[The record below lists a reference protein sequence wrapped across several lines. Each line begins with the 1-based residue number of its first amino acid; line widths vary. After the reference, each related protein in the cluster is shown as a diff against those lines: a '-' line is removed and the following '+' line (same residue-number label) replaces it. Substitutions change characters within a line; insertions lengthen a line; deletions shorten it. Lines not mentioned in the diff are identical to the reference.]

1 MHLTSTNRL
10 AAVGA
15 ALAVLALASPTH
27 GQDLSAVLAGYGSAN
42 YRAVMAD
49 GETPNDFSA
58 SISPIL
64 LFQAG
69 DNLLFESEMEFELE
83 GDATEVALEYAQV
96 DYLGF
101 DRFQITAG
109 KFLLPFGVFSE
120 RLHPTWINKMP
131 SAPPIYGHAHGG
143 VAEGAVLPVLSDAGL
158 MVRYA
163 QPVGGIWKLNVSA
176 WVSQGPRTVDPAAAG
191 DDGHDD
197 VHSLVPADGDDD
209 HGEHGDEPAAAS
221 AFDIPD
227 VAFGTSFGDN
237 NTNKMLGARVGLV
250 RGGGFEAYV
259 SGFHA
264 MIDPDD
270 FLDLTGFNVA
280 AEYRRGVFEMRG
292 EAVLTRQEFVREE
305 TSYETVEKKG
315 FYLQAARRFG
325 AFEPVVRYAKILD
338 AEVDGVTAEEGFD
351 RIGLGLD
358 YWLTPSVPVKAAYE
372 IDPDG
377 DDRVLLQW
385 AFGF

>member
-1 MHLTSTNRL
+1 MTKHRTMTRAL
-10 AAVGA
+10 AIGA
-15 ALAVLALASPTH
+15 ALATLALARPASA
-27 GQDLSAVLAGYGSAN
+27 QDLSTVLAGYGSAN

-64 LFQAG
+64 LFRSG
-69 DNLLFESEMEFELE
+69 EDLLFESEMEFELE
-83 GDATEVALEYAQV
+83 GEATEVALEYAQV

-101 DRFQITAG
+101 DRFQFVAG
-109 KFLLPFGVFSE
+109 KFLLPFGVFGE
-120 RLHPTWINKMP
+120 RLHPSWINKMP
-131 SAPPIYGHAHGG
+131 DMPPIYGHAHGG
-143 VAEGAVLPVLSDAGL
+143 VAEGAILPVLADAGF
-158 MVRYA
+158 MARYA
-163 QPVGGIWKLNVSA
+163 QPLGEIWKLDVST
-176 WVSQGPRTVDPAAAG
+176 WVSQGPRIADPAAEEEE
-191 DDGHDD
+191 GHT
-197 VHSLVPADGDDD
+197 HALAPADE
-209 HGEHGDEPAAAS
+209 EHDEAGAGGAE
-221 AFDIPD
+221 ALGIPD

-250 RGGGFEAYV
+250 RGGAFEAYL

-264 MIDPDD
+264 MYDPDNA
-270 FLDLTGFNVA
+270 LDITGFNLA
-280 AEYRRGVFEMRG
+280 AEFRRGLFEMRG
-292 EAVLTRQEFVREE
+292 EAVLTRQEFVHEE

-325 AFEPVVRYAKILD
+325 DFEPVVRYAKMSD
-338 AEVDGVTAEEGFD
+338 ADVEGVTAFEGFD
-351 RIGLGLD
+351 RIALGLD
-358 YWLTPSVPVKAAYE
+358 YWLSPSVPVKAAYE